1 MQNQQLLSL
10 DNNYLKRLIPVMS
23 SMLSFQNAWP
33 IKREAV
39 YTLVHFHIFIHYLN
53 QIGSQLAYFLTQIIQ
68 C

>member
-39 YTLVHFHIFIHYLN
+39 YTLVNIHIFIHYLN
-53 QIGSQLAYFLTQIIQ
+53 RIGSQLAYFLTQLIQ